1 MRGFAYSFYSLTICS
16 CLAAGLAIDA
26 AMFAAPST
34 AHADSEKRVALV
46 IGNGNHKI
54 APHLDNPANDARAIA
69 ETLRKLGRGRRWL
82 RPRRLPDA
90 EGGVGFLRGVAAG
103 EIGGRLLF
111 RPRRFVDNK
120 DFLLPV
126 DIDWKS
132 PTDLDIS
139 AISLPMVLKQMKLE
153 ERVNIVLLDACRDNP
168 FVQELAR
175 DKTPA
180 AIGPR
185 GLSPIQ
191 GELARGTLIAFATDP
206 NSTAQDGVQGEHS
219 PFTEALLNHL
229 PDPSAPIDTVMPRV
243 RSEVWEKTK
252 HIQRPWVYSSLT
264 SEFSFNPR
272 AATAAPTTP
281 EAAVARPPK
290 LGEGELALG
299 IRAAFQSER
308 RLSNLSRR
316 VSQRPVCTDGE
327 EPNCVAGFR
336 ANDQAAPEAAPP
348 TGPAGPPEKELKA
361 EIGTYDTEKYLRLE
375 AVDRKE
381 IQARLQV
388 LRYYTGPIDGSFN
401 EQTRQAIAEWQKKR
415 QVAPTGML
423 GPVEIAALQAESE
436 EMYQAYLKEPP
447 EEPDAQPENP
457 QATPRVLSYTP
468 SVQAPATARHYQS
481 YHYQS
486 YHYRYHHYAYHY
498 RRHRHYY
505 YAMRG
510 PYDGGIFS
518 ILNHFGYEFAGLA
531 DGKLP
536 RIPDRS
542 RRGSRG
548 SARERKDTER
558 SEAKGGAV
566 PCHPRNLEV
575 PL

>member
-16 CLAAGLAIDA
+16 CLAAGLAIGA

-46 IGNGNHKI
+46 IGNGDYKI

-69 ETLRKLGRGRRWL
+69 ETLRKLGFEVVDGYDLDVSQMRKAVSDFSAA
-82 RPRRLPDA
+82 LPQA
-90 EGGVGFLRGVAAG
+90 KSAVVYYSGRGVS
-103 EIGGRLLF
+103 
-111 RPRRFVDNK
+111 VDDE

-153 ERVNIVLLDACRDNP
+153 GRVNIVLLDACRDNP
-168 FVQELAR
+168 FMHELAR
-175 DKTPA
+175 NKTPA

-229 PDPSAPIDTVMPRV
+229 PDPGAPIDTVMMRV

-252 HIQRPWVYSSLT
+252 HMQRPWVYSSLT

-272 AATAAPTTP
+272 AATAAPTAP
-281 EAAVARPPK
+281 EAAPWLVRLNWERESLLWESARH
-290 LGEGELALG
+290 
-299 IRAAFQSER
+299 
-308 RLSNLSRR
+308 SNLSVDYQIYLDAFPNGLFAPMAKNRIALLGSAPTTRR
-316 VSQRPVCTDGE
+316 
-327 EPNCVAGFR
+327 
-336 ANDQAAPEAAPP
+336 APEAAPP

-415 QVAPTGML
+415 QVVPTGML
-423 GPVEIAALQAESE
+423 GPVAIAALQAESE

-468 SVQAPATARHYQS
+468 SVQAPATGHHYQS

-486 YHYRYHHYAYHY
+486 YRYRYHRYAYHY

-505 YAMRG
+505 YALRG

-518 ILNHFGYEFAGLA
+518 ILSHFGL
-531 DGKLP
+531 
-536 RIPDRS
+536 
-542 RRGSRG
+542 
-548 SARERKDTER
+548 
-558 SEAKGGAV
+558 
-566 PCHPRNLEV
+566 
-575 PL
+575 

>member
-1 MRGFAYSFYSLTICS
+1 MRGFAYSFYSLTIRS
-16 CLAAGLAIDA
+16 CLAAGLAIGA

-46 IGNGNHKI
+46 IGNGDYKI

-69 ETLRKLGRGRRWL
+69 ETLRKLGFEVVDGYDLDVSRMRKAVSDFSAA
-82 RPRRLPDA
+82 LPEA
-90 EGGVGFLRGVAAG
+90 KSAVVYYSGHGVS
-103 EIGGRLLF
+103 
-111 RPRRFVDNK
+111 VDDE

-126 DIDWKS
+126 DIDLKS

-175 DKTPA
+175 NKTPS

-229 PDPSAPIDTVMPRV
+229 PDPGAPIDTVMMRV

-252 HIQRPWVYSSLT
+252 HIQQPWVHSSLT

-272 AATAAPTTP
+272 AGTAARTTP
-281 EAAVARPPK
+281 EAAWLVRLNWERESLLWESARH
-290 LGEGELALG
+290 
-299 IRAAFQSER
+299 
-308 RLSNLSRR
+308 SNLSVDYQIYLDAFPNGLFAPMAKNRIALLGSAPTTRR
-316 VSQRPVCTDGE
+316 
-327 EPNCVAGFR
+327 
-336 ANDQAAPEAAPP
+336 APEVAPP

-468 SVQAPATARHYQS
+468 SVQTPATG

-486 YHYRYHHYAYHY
+486 YHYHPYHYYHYQPYHYHNYAYHY

-505 YAMRG
+505 ALTYG
-510 PYDGGIFS
+510 GGGIFS
-518 ILNHFGYEFAGLA
+518 IFSHFGL
-531 DGKLP
+531 
-536 RIPDRS
+536 
-542 RRGSRG
+542 
-548 SARERKDTER
+548 
-558 SEAKGGAV
+558 
-566 PCHPRNLEV
+566 
-575 PL
+575 